1 VPTAEYKTGS
11 IRTLVAG
18 AVLFGLGWGL
28 EGICRTYS
36 FSVANSTQDPTAGPA
51 LVNIGRYI
59 HAIAIGEEVIG
70 GFRLSAWLVAFIT
83 GGYFI

>member
-1 VPTAEYKTGS
+1 MG
-11 IRTLVAG
+11 IRGHLSYVFIFLSQTPL
-18 AVLFGLGWGL
+18 
-28 EGICRTYS
+28 T
-36 FSVANSTQDPTAGPA
+36 DPTAGPA

-70 GFRLSAWLVAFIT
+70 VFRLSAWLVAFIT